1 MLRLNIIIN
10 VINGGFFMGNNTKKI
25 LINSSVDKVGIDVCS
40 LDVEITTVDDTDW
53 INIADSYLICDDN
66 VEVNQNNNVLS
77 IKQKESKLKH
87 NIFGRNNSVRGI
99 VVQKNNAS
107 IVINGKIINH
117 EDNNAPSAKLNMVLT
132 SKNVYKMIV
141 KNSCGNIQIND
152 LKAST
157 LDLRTVSGN
166 INLENVDAEK
176 SQLETVS
183 GDINIKNI
191 NTSTLDLDMT
201 SGDINISDIK
211 ASKLNLDATSGDIKL
226 DIIDVLESRI
236 NAVSGD
242 IRVEILESILNYCVS
257 LSSVSGDTK
266 QDFLESQT
274 PTMLSEKRK
283 LDIETVA
290 GDIKVLFKGK
300 NK

>member
-1 MLRLNIIIN
+1 MA
-10 VINGGFFMGNNTKKI
+10 NNTKKV
-25 LINSSVDKVGIDVCS
+25 LINSSVDKVDIDVCS

-77 IKQKESKLKH
+77 IKQKESKAKQ
-87 NIFGRNNSVRGI
+87 NIFGRNKSVNVNNRCRI
-99 VVQKNNAS
+99 IQSNNAS
-107 IVINGKIINH
+107 IVVNGGVFINGKIINQ
-117 EDNNAPSAKLNMVLT
+117 EDNNEPSAKLNMVLT
-132 SKNVYKMIV
+132 RKNVYKMIV
-141 KNSCGNIQIND
+141 ENSCGNIQIND

-157 LDLRTVSGN
+157 LDLRTVSGD

-176 SQLETVS
+176 SQLETMS

-191 NTSTLDLDMT
+191 NTSTLDLDIL

-211 ASKLNLDATSGDIKL
+211 ASKLNLNTTSGDIKL
-226 DIIDVLESRI
+226 DIIDVLESKI
-236 NAVSGD
+236 NTVSGD
-242 IRVEILESILNYCVS
+242 VRVEILESILNYCVS

-266 QDFLESQT
+266 QDYIERQA
-274 PTMLSEKRK
+274 PTMLSDKRK
-283 LDIETVA
+283 LDIDVVS

-300 NK
+300 NN